1 MFWLVGTIILTSLNM
16 GVWTFIGA
24 VIRFYGWFG
33 DARGVYIIIFIGT
46 MGSLPP
52 SSSSASWASS
62 CCFRGNVNNGK
73 GRELP

>member
-1 MFWLVGTIILTSLNM
+1 LVGTIILTSFNM

-33 DARGVYIIIFIGT
+33 DARGST
-46 MGSLPP
+46 SSSSSARWASLPP

-62 CCFRGNVNNGK
+62 CCSEATSTTARAANC
-73 GRELP
+73 P